1 MLSHKNDEGKPFV
14 VSQALEPHELHPATY
29 ATMRQG
35 LKQRLQTSPPIRA
48 CVMVYR

>member
-1 MLSHKNDEGKPFV
+1 MFSHKNDEGKPFV
-14 VSQALEPHELHPATY
+14 VSQAHSHHAWAPTTY

-35 LKQRLQTSPPIRA
+35 FKQRLQTSPPIRA